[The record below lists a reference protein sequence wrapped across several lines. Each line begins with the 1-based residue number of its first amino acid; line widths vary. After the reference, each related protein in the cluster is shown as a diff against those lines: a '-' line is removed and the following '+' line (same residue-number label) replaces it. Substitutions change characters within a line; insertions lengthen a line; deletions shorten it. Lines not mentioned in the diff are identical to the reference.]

1 VPLDF
6 LLLWYVLRQWRKMWR
21 AYVAIWAIYIVIHI
35 LLSALLHYDSL
46 IPAWRLH
53 A

>member
-1 VPLDF
+1 VAKNVDG
-6 LLLWYVLRQWRKMWR
+6 M
-21 AYVAIWAIYIVIHI
+21 VAIWAIYIVFHI